1 MLEEFLTEFRKSKM
15 LQNYKKYL
23 KQVSNNE
30 EASAIL
36 DEYRETTALFIERK
50 KNGEDIPDDEME
62 RYPDVTRML
71 TKKEILKDFIEYD
84 TKVYFFIEELVDG
97 LRDEVKE
104 AFYDSYK

>member
-50 KNGEDIPDDEME
+50 KNG
-62 RYPDVTRML
+62 
-71 TKKEILKDFIEYD
+71 
-84 TKVYFFIEELVDG
+84 
-97 LRDEVKE
+97 
-104 AFYDSYK
+104 